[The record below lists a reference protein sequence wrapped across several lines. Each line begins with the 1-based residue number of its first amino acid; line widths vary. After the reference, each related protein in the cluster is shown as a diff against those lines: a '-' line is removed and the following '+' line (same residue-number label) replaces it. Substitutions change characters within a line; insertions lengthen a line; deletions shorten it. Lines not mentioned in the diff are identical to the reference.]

1 VNLSLLMADSRFVT
15 RDNASLLNSEH
26 TRTIHADRLKGPS
39 IRGVR
44 VIVLAGPDTGTDRVF
59 AIQRVIIG
67 RGAGCDVRLTDQTVS
82 SFHLEICAAEERG
95 GIQITDLTSRN
106 GTLYA
111 GARLEKA
118 IVPSGATLEVGSTI
132 LRVEMDAAFTTE
144 VADLPAFG
152 ELRGRNVTMRELFST
167 LARLART
174 ELSILVEGQTG
185 TGKELAARAVHD
197 ASNYA
202 QGPFV
207 VLDCTAI
214 PNTLAES
221 VLFGH
226 ERGAFTGASERRVG
240 VFEAAEGG
248 TVFLDEVGELPLE
261 LQPKLL
267 RVLERREVVRVGS
280 TTPRPIQVRVI
291 SATWRDLRTMINQ
304 AKFREDLYYRLAQA
318 RVTIPPLR
326 ERPEDVPLLVYHF
339 IQRLAPGQGAR
350 AISPEALV
358 ELQRREYA
366 GNVRELKSTVER
378 AAMMA
383 EGAIITNAD
392 LAFERILSGERARAP
407 AAVSPVAA
415 ATTATPG
422 SPAEPLTPFKEAK
435 RTLIDEFE
443 KDYLQRLLQRT
454 GNNLSRAAALAGIE
468 RHYLRDLFRKHGLR
482 SDE

>member
-1 VNLSLLMADSRFVT
+1 MAHSLAVT
-15 RDNASLLNSEH
+15 RDNPSFLDAEH
-26 TRTIHADRLKGPS
+26 TRTIQADRLRGPTV
-39 IRGVR
+39 RGVR
-44 VIVLAGPDTGTDRVF
+44 VCVMSGPDAGLNQVF
-59 AIQRVIIG
+59 AVHRAIVG
-67 RGAGCDVRLTDQTVS
+67 RSAGCDVRLSDQTVS
-82 SFHLEICAAEERG
+82 SFHVEICAAEERG
-95 GIQITDLTSRN
+95 GVAVTDLSSRN

-111 GARLEKA
+111 GARLDKA
-118 IVPSGATLEVGSTI
+118 VVPSGATLEVGSTI
-132 LRVEMDAAFTTE
+132 LRVELDAPFATE
-144 VADLPAFG
+144 VADLPTFG
-152 ELRGRNVTMRELFST
+152 ELRGRNIAMRELFST

-174 ELSILVEGQTG
+174 DLSILVEGQTG

-197 ASNYA
+197 ASQYA

-214 PNTLAES
+214 PSTLAES

-280 TTPRPIQVRVI
+280 TAPRPVQVRVI

-304 AKFREDLYYRLAQA
+304 GKFREDLYYRLAQA

-326 ERPEDVPLLVYHF
+326 DRPEDIPLLVYHF
-339 IQRLAPGQGAR
+339 LQRMPGTQGAR
-350 AISPEALV
+350 AISPESLG

-383 EGAIITNAD
+383 EGAVITNAD
-392 LAFERILSGERARAP
+392 RAFERMLSGERARAP
-407 AAVSPVAA
+407 
-415 ATTATPG
+415 
-422 SPAEPLTPFKEAK
+422 SPASAPPSVGTASTPNLNDPIAPFKEAK

>member
-1 VNLSLLMADSRFVT
+1 VSRESSFLDAENT
-15 RDNASLLNSEH
+15 RTINASLI
-26 TRTIHADRLKGPS
+26 RGPS
-39 IRGVR
+39 IRGVS
-44 VIVLAGPDTGTDRVF
+44 VSVVAGPDAGQSGVF
-59 AIQRVIIG
+59 ALHRAIVG
-67 RGAGCDVRLTDQTVS
+67 RSAGCDFRLSDPTVS
-82 SFHLEICAAEERG
+82 SFHVEICAAEDRG
-95 GIQITDLTSRN
+95 GILVTDLASRN

-118 IVPSGATLEVGSTI
+118 VVPSGATLEVGSSI
-132 LRVEMDAAFTTE
+132 VRVDLDAAFETE
-144 VADLPAFG
+144 VADTPAFG
-152 ELRGRNVTMRELFST
+152 ELRGRNVMMRELFST
-167 LARLART
+167 LSRLART
-174 ELSILVEGQTG
+174 DLSILIEGQTG

-197 ASNYA
+197 ASHYA
-202 QGPFV
+202 SGPFV

-214 PNTLAES
+214 PGTLAES

-226 ERGAFTGASERRVG
+226 ERGAFTGASERRIG

-280 TTPRPIQVRVI
+280 TTPRPVQVRVI

-304 AKFREDLYYRLAQA
+304 TKFREDLYYRLAQA
-318 RVTIPPLR
+318 RVTIPTLR
-326 ERPEDVPLLVYHF
+326 ERPDDIPLLVYHF
-339 IQRLAPGQGAR
+339 LQRLPQNGQGAR
-350 AISPEALV
+350 AIAPEALA
-358 ELQRREYA
+358 ELVRREYA
-366 GNVRELKSTVER
+366 GNVRELKSAVER

-383 EGAIITNAD
+383 EGAVITSAD

-407 AAVSPVAA
+407 SVTAA
-415 ATTATPG
+415 APVSAAPAAG
-422 SPAEPLTPFKEAK
+422 SSGRESAVPLNPNEPLTPFKEAK

-443 KDYLQRLLQRT
+443 KDYLSRLLQRT

>member
-1 VNLSLLMADSRFVT
+1 MVADYAPVT
-15 RDNASLLNSEH
+15 RDPSSFLETEH
-26 TRTIHADRLKGPS
+26 TRTIQADRLRGPS
-39 IRGVR
+39 VRGVR
-44 VIVLAGPDTGTDRVF
+44 ITVVAGPDAGHEQVF
-59 AIQRVIIG
+59 AMQRVIVG
-67 RGAGCDVRLTDQTVS
+67 RAAGSDFRVNDPTVS
-82 SFHLEICAAEERG
+82 SFHLELIAAEDRG
-95 GIQITDLTSRN
+95 GVQLVDLSSRN
-106 GTLYA
+106 GTVYA
-111 GARLEKA
+111 GARIERA
-118 IVPSGATLEVGSTI
+118 VVPSGATLEVGSSI
-132 LRVEMDAAFTTE
+132 VRVELDAAFATE

-152 ELRGRNVTMRELFST
+152 ELRGRNVAMRELFST

-174 ELSILVEGQTG
+174 ELSILIEGQTG

-214 PNTLAES
+214 PSTLAES

-248 TVFLDEVGELPLE
+248 TIFLDEVGELPLE

-280 TTPRPIQVRVI
+280 TTPRPVQVRVI

-304 AKFREDLYYRLAQA
+304 GKFREDLYYRLAQA
-318 RVTIPPLR
+318 RVTLPPMR
-326 ERPEDVPLLVYHF
+326 ERVEDIPLLVYHF
-339 IQRLAPGQGAR
+339 LQRLPPGQGAR
-350 AISPEALV
+350 AISPEALS

-383 EGAIITNAD
+383 EGAVITGAD
-392 LAFERILSGERARAP
+392 LAFERMLSGERARAP
-407 AAVSPVAA
+407 SPVSAPPVPAA
-415 ATTATPG
+415 PQAVNG
-422 SPAEPLTPFKEAK
+422 PLTPFKEAK

>member
-1 VNLSLLMADSRFVT
+1 MVADSATVT
-15 RDNASLLNSEH
+15 RDNPSFLDTEH
-26 TRTIHADRLKGPS
+26 TRSIQADRLRGPTV
-39 IRGVR
+39 RGVHVS
-44 VIVLAGPDTGTDRVF
+44 VIAGPDAGHDQVF
-59 AIQRVIIG
+59 AVPRTIVG
-67 RGAGCDVRLTDQTVS
+67 RAAGCDFRLNDQTVS

-95 GIQITDLTSRN
+95 GVQITDLSSRN

-111 GARLEKA
+111 GARIEKA
-118 IVPSGATLEVGSTI
+118 VVPSGATLEVGSSI
-132 LRVEMDAAFTTE
+132 LRVELDAPFATE

-152 ELRGRNVTMRELFST
+152 ELRGRNVSMRELFST
-167 LARLART
+167 LSRLART
-174 ELSILVEGQTG
+174 DLSILVEGQTG
-185 TGKELAARAVHD
+185 TGKELAARGVHD
-197 ASNYA
+197 ASTHA
-202 QGPFV
+202 AGPFV

-214 PNTLAES
+214 PSTLAES

-226 ERGAFTGASERRVG
+226 ERGAFTGANERRVG

-280 TTPRPIQVRVI
+280 TTPRPVQVRVI

-304 AKFREDLYYRLAQA
+304 GKFREDLYYRLAQA
-318 RVTIPPLR
+318 RVTIPPMR

-339 IQRLAPGQGAR
+339 LQRLPPGQGAR
-350 AISPEALV
+350 AISPEALA

-383 EGAIITNAD
+383 EGAVITNAD
-392 LAFERILSGERARAP
+392 LAFERMLSGERVRAP
-407 AAVSPVAA
+407 ALVAPVAPA
-415 ATTATPG
+415 APSANDPI
-422 SPAEPLTPFKEAK
+422 APFKEAK

-443 KDYLQRLLQRT
+443 KAYLQRLLQRT

>member
-1 VNLSLLMADSRFVT
+1 VRATGLNARIGQQVEIRDPAGGPVVKAEVVGLSDGAAILTPLT
-15 RDNASLLNSEH
+15 SLNGL
-26 TRTIHADRLKGPS
+26 GPEAE
-39 IRGVR
+39 
-44 VIVLAGPDTGTDRVF
+44 VI
-59 AIQRVIIG
+59 
-67 RGAGCDVRLTDQTVS
+67 
-82 SFHLEICAAEERG
+82 AAEDRTE
-95 GIQITDLTSRN
+95 
-106 GTLYA
+106 
-111 GARLEKA
+111 
-118 IVPSGATLEVGSTI
+118 VPSGPGLLGRVIDAFGRPLDSLGPIAGPVALREVYA
-132 LRVEMDAAFTTE
+132 DAPNPLARPPIDAPFATE

-152 ELRGRNVTMRELFST
+152 ELRGRNVSMRELFST
-167 LARLART
+167 LSRLART
-174 ELSILVEGQTG
+174 DLSILVEGQTG
-185 TGKELAARAVHD
+185 TGKELAARGVHD
-197 ASNYA
+197 ASTHA
-202 QGPFV
+202 AGPFV

-214 PNTLAES
+214 PSTLAES

-226 ERGAFTGASERRVG
+226 ERGAFTGANERRVG

-280 TTPRPIQVRVI
+280 TTPRPVQVRVI

-304 AKFREDLYYRLAQA
+304 GKFREDLYYRLAQA
-318 RVTIPPLR
+318 RVTIPPMR

-339 IQRLAPGQGAR
+339 LQRLPPGQGAR
-350 AISPEALV
+350 AISPEALA

-383 EGAIITNAD
+383 EGAVITNAD
-392 LAFERILSGERARAP
+392 LAFERMLSGERVRAP
-407 AAVSPVAA
+407 ALVAPVAPA
-415 ATTATPG
+415 APSANDPI
-422 SPAEPLTPFKEAK
+422 APFKEAK

-443 KDYLQRLLQRT
+443 KAYLQRLLQRT

>member
-1 VNLSLLMADSRFVT
+1 MADYRAVT
-15 RDNASLLNSEH
+15 RENPSFLDMEH
-26 TRTIHADRLKGPS
+26 TRTIQADRLRGPTV
-39 IRGVR
+39 RGVHVS
-44 VIVLAGPDTGTDRVF
+44 VIAGPDAGHDQVF
-59 AIQRVIIG
+59 AVHRAIVG
-67 RGAGCDVRLTDQTVS
+67 RAAGCDFRLNDQTVS

-95 GIQITDLTSRN
+95 GIQITDLSSRN

-118 IVPSGATLEVGSTI
+118 VVPSGATLEVGSSI
-132 LRVEMDAAFTTE
+132 LRVELDAPFATE

-152 ELRGRNVTMRELFST
+152 ELRGRNVAMRELFST

-174 ELSILVEGQTG
+174 DLSILIEGQTG

-202 QGPFV
+202 SGPFV

-248 TVFLDEVGELPLE
+248 TVFLDEVGELPIE

-280 TTPRPIQVRVI
+280 TTPRPVQVRVI

-304 AKFREDLYYRLAQA
+304 GKFREDLYYRLAQA
-318 RVTIPPLR
+318 RVTIPPMR
-326 ERPEDVPLLVYHF
+326 ERPEDVPLLVHHF
-339 IQRLAPGQGAR
+339 IQRLPPGQGAR
-350 AISPEALV
+350 AISPEALN

-383 EGAIITNAD
+383 EGAVITNAD
-392 LAFERILSGERARAP
+392 LAFERMLSGERARAP
-407 AAVSPVAA
+407 SPASAVPPAAAVPNVNDPIA
-415 ATTATPG
+415 
-422 SPAEPLTPFKEAK
+422 PFKEAK

-443 KDYLQRLLQRT
+443 KDYLSRLLQRT

-482 SDE
+482 SEE